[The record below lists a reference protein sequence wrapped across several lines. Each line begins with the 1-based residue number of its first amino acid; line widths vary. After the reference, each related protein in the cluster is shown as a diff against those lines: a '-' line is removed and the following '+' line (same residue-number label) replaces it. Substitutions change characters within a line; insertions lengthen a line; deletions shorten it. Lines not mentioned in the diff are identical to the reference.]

1 MAGSSFETQ
10 DVFGVWLV
18 VSHISPSKKA
28 ISRGYIYSGYITNDD
43 LLSGFSGF
51 SHIYMLHTHTQTHTH
66 IYIYVYIYT
75 YVHMHM
81 YIYIYTYLFNQTWD
95 DDHDEY

>member
-1 MAGSSFETQ
+1 
-10 DVFGVWLV
+10 
-18 VSHISPSKKA
+18 VSGWWCHIFHHLKKA

-51 SHIYMLHTHTQTHTH
+51 SHIYMLHTHTNTHTH
-66 IYIYVYIYT
+66 IYIYT

-81 YIYIYTYLFNQTWD
+81 YIYICIYTLIFLTRPGMMIP
-95 DDHDEY
+95 HDEY